1 MSSLF
6 GMDAS
11 QYDQIVQESDR
22 LNQFPFA
29 GYDEVLTQIA
39 DMIRSAKH
47 LSVAEI
53 LDLGIGTGQL
63 YQKLSPDKYSLFGID
78 NSEEMLEIA
87 KLKLPGARLMAHDFL
102 KGMPEGLKKRKFDF
116 IVATYAFHHVNI
128 SDFVKLIDYYLGY
141 LSPFGKLLIGDILF
155 TDASSREQVHEENLE
170 FWDESEYYHAFSE
183 LIELLDGRLAL
194 SFLKISFCAG
204 IIVIENYHETTLHFE
219 ETLVQ
224 YKSNTVKWKSNQ
236 TGKKASGR

>member
-155 TDASSREQVHEENLE
+155 TDASS
-170 FWDESEYYHAFSE
+170 
-183 LIELLDGRLAL
+183 
-194 SFLKISFCAG
+194 
-204 IIVIENYHETTLHFE
+204 
-219 ETLVQ
+219 
-224 YKSNTVKWKSNQ
+224 
-236 TGKKASGR
+236 

>member
-6 GMDAS
+6 DKNAS
-11 QYDQIVQESDR
+11 HYDQIVQESDR

-39 DMIRSAKH
+39 EMISSAKH

-53 LDLGIGTGQL
+53 LDLGVGTGQL
-63 YQKLSPDKYSLFGID
+63 YQKLPPEKYSLWGVD
-78 NSEEMLEIA
+78 RSEAMLEIA
-87 KLKLPGARLMAHDFL
+87 KLKLAGARLIKHDFL
-102 KGMPEGLKKRKFDF
+102 EGLPEVFGKRQFDY
-116 IVATYAFHHVNI
+116 IVATYALHHVNLA
-128 SDFVKLIDYYLGY
+128 DMVKLIDYYLGY

-155 TDASSREQVHEENLE
+155 TDARSREQVREDNLDL
-170 FWDESEYYHAFSE
+170 WDDSEHYHAFSE
-183 LIELLDGRLAL
+183 LIELIEGSLAL

-219 ETLVQ
+219 ESLVQ

-236 TGKKASGR
+236 SGKKASGR